1 MLFLRYNS
9 KIISI
14 FARKSNKMHLV
25 DICNKIKE
33 RRSLLGITQQDLA
46 DISGVGLRTIKEIE
60 TGKGNPSINTLLKIL
75 DVLGMELD
83 AQIKRTI
90 EQ

>member
-1 MLFLRYNS
+1 
-9 KIISI
+9 
-14 FARKSNKMHLV
+14 MHYS
-25 DICNKIKE
+25 DIYKKIKE

-60 TGKGNPSINTLLKIL
+60 TNKGNPSINTLLKLL

-83 AQIKRTI
+83 LKIKRTV
-90 EQ
+90 E

>member
-1 MLFLRYNS
+1 MY
-9 KIISI
+9 K
-14 FARKSNKMHLV
+14 KSDKMHFI

-33 RRSLLGITQQDLA
+33 RRSLLGITQQDLS

-60 TGKGNPSINTLLKIL
+60 TGKGNPSIHILLKIL
-75 DVLGMELD
+75 NVLGMELE

-90 EQ
+90 E

>member
-1 MLFLRYNS
+1 MHE
-9 KIISI
+9 
-14 FARKSNKMHLV
+14 KSDKMHLT

-33 RRSLLGITQQDLA
+33 RRSLLGITQQDLS

-83 AQIKRTI
+83 VKIKRTI
-90 EQ
+90 E

>member
-1 MLFLRYNS
+1 M
-9 KIISI
+9 I
-14 FARKSNKMHLV
+14 MHLSNIYQKV
-25 DICNKIKE
+25 KE
-33 RRSLLGITQQDLA
+33 RRLLLGITQQDLA

-60 TGKGNPSINTLLKIL
+60 TGKGNPSVNTLSKIL

-83 AQIKRTI
+83 LRIKRTT